1 MASIAAK
8 TVQKSVNNNNNTDRV
23 SAHTHVRGLGLNEM
37 GEVPDDSSTSGAA
50 ASAGLV
56 GQVQAREAAG
66 LVVELVKE
74 SHIAGRALLLV
85 GPPGTGKTAIA
96 LGLAKEL
103 GTGTPFCP
111 LVASA
116 VYSKEVLKTE
126 ILAEHFRRAIGLR
139 IREHKEVYEGEVTE
153 LTVQETEDPLAGAS
167 AYGRAISHVMLT
179 LKTTKGSKTLKL
191 DPTLYDALSKENVT
205 TGDVIYIEAN
215 SGAVKRVGRSD
226 SFATEFDLEAEEYV
240 PLPKGDVHKKR
251 QVVQDVTLH
260 DLDIA
265 NAQPSSSNRKD
276 VMSLVAALGRPK
288 KTEITEKLRHEINK
302 VVQKYL
308 DDGVAELVPGVLF
321 IDECHMLD
329 QECFTYLHRL
339 LESALAPIVV
349 LATNRG
355 VTKIRGTDISS
366 PHGLPVDLLDRL
378 LIVPT
383 HPYNGTEMRH
393 ILQLRAQTEGLD
405 YSEAALDAL
414 AAVGQ
419 RTSLRYACQILTP
432 AHLLAQTCGRG
443 QTEPTDVEATDEL
456 FLDGKASAQRLLHNG
471 DGFLQ

>member
-1 MASIAAK
+1 MATIAAPA
-8 TVQKSVNNNNNTDRV
+8 VVKSNTDRV
-23 SAHTHVRGLGLNEM
+23 SAHTHIRGLGLNAV
-37 GEVPDDSSTSGAA
+37 GEVDVDADGNTTNVSG
-50 ASAGLV
+50 LI
-56 GQVQAREAAG
+56 GQVKAREAAG

-74 SHIAGRALLLV
+74 SQIAGRALLLV
-85 GPPGTGKTAIA
+85 GPPGTGKTATA
-96 LGLAKEL
+96 LGLSKEL
-103 GTGTPFCP
+103 GAGTPFCP

-126 ILAEHFRRAIGLR
+126 ILSENFRRAIGLR

-167 AYGRAISHVMLT
+167 AYGRAISHVLLT

-191 DPTLYDALSKENVT
+191 DPTLYDALSKENVA

-226 SFATEFDLEAEEYV
+226 SYATEFDLEAEEYV

-260 DLDIA
+260 DLDFA
-265 NAQPSSSNRKD
+265 NAQPTSSNRKD
-276 VMSLVAALGRPK
+276 VLSLVAALGRPK
-288 KTEITEKLRHEINK
+288 KTEITDKLRNEINK

-339 LESALAPIVV
+339 LESPLSPIVV

-355 VTKIRGTDISS
+355 VTKIRGTDLPS

-383 HPYNGTEMRH
+383 HPYAPAELRQ
-393 ILQLRAQTEGLD
+393 ILQLRSQTEGLD
-405 YSEAALDAL
+405 YSADALDAL
-414 AAVGQ
+414 AAVGV
-419 RTSLRYACQILTP
+419 RTSLRYAAQLLTP
-432 AHLLAQTCGRG
+432 AHLLAETLGRDSV
-443 QTEPTDVEATDEL
+443 TAADVQMADDL
-456 FLDGKASAQRLLHNG
+456 FLDGKASAQRLLHA
-471 DGFLQ
+471 DGFLS